1 MVIVST
7 GTQFD
12 RSRVKKVRRFVEVN
26 LGNFVPGEGRLH
38 ESCENSRNMFLRLR

>member
-12 RSRVKKVRRFVEVN
+12 RSRVKNARRFVEVN
-26 LGNFVPGEGRLH
+26 LGNFVPGTGPLD
-38 ESCENSRNMFLRLR
+38 ESYKNSLIMFLRLR